1 MSKFSFD
8 GKVSLTFSNEMD
20 FPADIADKLN
30 DRDNTDTL
38 TVVSKAEK
46 KKEMTGEEKH
56 AILQKCIDDIK
67 DKYEAL
73 CYKHDGC
80 RVLQALVKFGNRP

>member
-1 MSKFSFD
+1 MTEDSKLTEERMSKFSFD

-38 TVVSKAEK
+38 TVVSKAETRK
-46 KKEMTGEEKH
+46 LADKAAIEEKEGNH
-56 AILQKCIDDIK
+56 GRG
-67 DKYEAL
+67 EACNL
-73 CYKHDGC
+73 AGVH
-80 RVLQALVKFGNRP
+80 R

>member
-38 TVVSKAEK
+38 TVVSKAETRK
-46 KKEMTGEEKH
+46 L
-56 AILQKCIDDIK
+56 A
-67 DKYEAL
+67 DKAAKYS
-73 CYKHDGC
+73 
-80 RVLQALVKFGNRP
+80 